1 MDFAQAAEILGL
13 KGGEFPSDIKKKY
26 KKFVLKYHPDRY
38 QSESAKKQAEKRLKE
53 INEAYQYIMDNAD
66 ECFDTTAR
74 KKTTQNP
81 LQFDDDFYW
90 RKDEIYKIL
99 YEFEEMQKNR
109 KNKPCNVVKKDY
121 DYEIN
126 VYSFDE
132 EKDNYDFYEEENYYD
147 EDADLDDYQSDWDDY
162 DDSDDYKDYYDDE
175 MPQTI
180 YEENIIRKSKTE
192 KFLEILGTIILGI
205 FYLFLKAIN
214 KELDKE

>member
-13 KGGEFPSDIKKKY
+13 KGGELSSDIKKKY

-99 YEFEEMQKNR
+99 YEFEEIMKKRKNR
-109 KNKPCNVVKKDY
+109 FCNNARKDSRFDKKESCFY
-121 DYEIN
+121 DYN
-126 VYSFDE
+126 
-132 EKDNYDFYEEENYYD
+132 KN
-147 EDADLDDYQSDWDDY
+147 
-162 DDSDDYKDYYDDE
+162 DDE
-175 MPQTI
+175 AEIIRQTI
-180 YEENIIRKSKTE
+180 NARTVKEIYAKPQSRQIWQTV
-192 KFLEILGTIILGI
+192 LEISGIII
-205 FYLFLKAIN
+205 MAVFYLILWVIN
-214 KELDKE
+214 KELEKE